1 MIVNKRFGVLGLSAL
16 TALTL
21 VPFGGNAPLL
31 AQAVNASKTVVSDL
45 LNRPS
50 VKLQLAV
57 EKKVAIKDAQG
68 QTKVSWQAL
77 NNGAEVESGNVLR
90 YTVKGVNE
98 GNRAAKNL
106 TVVQPVPQGLS
117 YVLNSA
123 TASAGAPETTF
134 SIDGG
139 KTFAAKPTIA
149 VTLPNG
155 QIEYR
160 PAPVTAYSNVRWTFS
175 QPINPKAT
183 TVLAYQVSVK

>member
-1 MIVNKRFGVLGLSAL
+1 MNKQLSVFGLGVVA
-16 TALTL
+16 A
-21 VPFGGNAPLL
+21 VAIIPFGGNAPLL
-31 AQAVNASKTVVSDL
+31 AQAVDASKTVVSDL

-57 EKKVAIKDAQG
+57 DKKVVAKDAQG
-68 QTKVSWQAL
+68 KPKVSWQAL
-77 NNGAEVESGNVLR
+77 GNNAEVESGNVLR

-106 TVVQPVPQGLS
+106 TVVQPVPKGLS

-123 TASAGAPETTF
+123 TASAGAPEMTY

-139 KTFAAKPTIA
+139 KTFSVQPMVS

-155 QIEYR
+155 QVVQR
-160 PAPVTAYSNVRWTFS
+160 PAPAAAYSNVRWKFA
-175 QPINPKAT
+175 QPINPKAI